1 MDFEIETVLR
11 AHLRASRELLSLHK
25 PEYTE
30 EAAEP
35 ILQDN
40 VRIVRELRRLER
52 TESVS
57 EEDRGCVRE
66 HIDASRRLLKLKA
79 REFHFAYFDP
89 DDGEGGSPIYARI
102 PPLPPSLIGRH
113 ANQLPFDD

>member
-1 MDFEIETVLR
+1 MDGQIESLLR
-11 AHLRASRELLSLHK
+11 AHLRASRQLLSLHK
-25 PEYTE
+25 PEYTD

-35 ILQDN
+35 VLDDN
-40 VRIVRELRRLER
+40 VRIVRALRKLESKE
-52 TESVS
+52 TMS
-57 EEDRGCVRE
+57 EGDRISIRE

-102 PPLPPSLIGRH
+102 SPLPPSLLGYD
-113 ANQLPFDD
+113 AKALPFDD

>member
-1 MDFEIETVLR
+1 MDFEIESVLR

-40 VRIVRELRRLER
+40 VRIVRELRRLEK
-52 TESVS
+52 TETVS
-57 EEDRGCVRE
+57 DEDRGCVRE

-79 REFHFAYFDP
+79 REFRFAYFDP

-102 PPLPPSLIGRH
+102 PPLPPSLVGRD
-113 ANQLPFDD
+113 ARQLPYDD